1 MNIAERLDTI
11 RQTTPG
17 CELIAFGDLG
27 TRLVL
32 RSSAVSQPPQEY
44 LDQLCAQAD
53 HGFGLQDALAS
64 QVSPHPDITPEVMV
78 ITAQAGRIYIRS
90 QNADQNTASDA
101 ILCVCD
107 CEITAKSLIDPAI
120 NLLNDLA
127 GGA

>member
-1 MNIAERLDTI
+1 MNIAERLETI

-53 HGFGLQDALAS
+53 HGFDLQDALAS
-64 QVSPHPDITPEVMV
+64 QVSPHPETVPEVMV
-78 ITAQAGRIYIRS
+78 ITAQEIRIYIRS
-90 QNADQNTASDA
+90 KTADQDTASDA

-107 CEITAKSLIDPAI
+107 SAITAKALVAPAI
-120 NLLNDLA
+120 TLLNDLA

>member
-1 MNIAERLDTI
+1 MNIAERLDTM
-11 RQTTPG
+11 RRATPG
-17 CELIAFGDLG
+17 CDLIAFGDLG

-64 QVSPHPDITPEVMV
+64 QMSSHSGTVPEVMV
-78 ITAQAGRIYIRS
+78 ITPQETRIYIRS
-90 QNADQNTASDA
+90 QNADQDTASDA

-107 CEITAKSLIDPAI
+107 SEITAKSLISPAI
-120 NLLNDLA
+120 TLLNNLA

>member
-1 MNIAERLDTI
+1 MNIAERLDTM
-11 RQTTPG
+11 RQAAPG
-17 CELIAFGDLG
+17 CDLIAFGDLG

-32 RSSAVSQPPQEY
+32 RSSATTQPPQEY

-53 HGFGLQDALAS
+53 HGFVLQDALAG
-64 QVSPHPDITPEVMV
+64 QVSSHPDTMPEVMV
-78 ITAQAGRIYIRS
+78 ITPQETRIYIRA
-90 QNADQNTASDA
+90 QNADQDTASDA

-107 CEITAKSLIDPAI
+107 SEITAKALIAPAI

>member
-1 MNIAERLDTI
+1 MNIAERLDPM
-11 RQTTPG
+11 RQAAPG
-17 CELIAFGDLG
+17 CDLVAFGDLG

-32 RSSAVSQPPQEY
+32 RSSAASQPPQEY

-53 HGFGLQDALAS
+53 HGFGLQDVLAS
-64 QVSPHPDITPEVMV
+64 QVSPRDRTVPEVMV
-78 ITAQAGRIYIRS
+78 ITPQETRVYIRA
-90 QNADQNTASDA
+90 QNAGQDTACDA

-107 CEITAKSLIDPAI
+107 SETTAKTLITPAI